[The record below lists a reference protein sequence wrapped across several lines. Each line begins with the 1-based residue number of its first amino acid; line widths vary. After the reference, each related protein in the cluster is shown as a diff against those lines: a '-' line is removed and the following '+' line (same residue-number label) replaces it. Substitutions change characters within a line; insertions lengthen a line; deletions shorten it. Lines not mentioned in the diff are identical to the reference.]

1 MTGRAQ
7 RLRRWAAWV
16 VWAIAVAV
24 ASLTGAPRIAWAAG
38 EPTEAAEKQAGH
50 VVVIPRLGPL
60 LLVGDDAKS
69 ATHDYVDRLVRRA
82 VFAPANTRTLRE
94 WSRAVVD
101 KAPEAPTLEALR
113 ATGRPVVG
121 IQLNAL
127 EDLNG
132 DASWMEKRA
141 SVATA
146 VVQAGGVPL
155 FLPPAPS
162 KAQIRGAVAVI
173 DHLILM
179 GGADVS
185 PALQP
190 GVTPDPRF
198 STNLKI
204 DAPEQD
210 LIKQALDA
218 GLGIHAICRG
228 SQLLQV
234 TFGGKL
240 IQDIPTSGLTDLPH
254 GAGQTQV
261 EGDDAALQHPIRF
274 TKDSAIGQA
283 LGRKKEVRALH
294 NHHQAVHPD
303 HVAPGFAVVATAR
316 DGIPEAIEGFDGR
329 VIGVQVHPEAAS
341 RGSALRKAFFGVTL
355 MERARRHMATRGRP
369 TVPTLAVGTPRAL
382 THAIHATVG
391 AGTQKPTRAIW
402 RAPVPPVRPVPAP
415 RPTVH

>member
-1 MTGRAQ
+1 M
-7 RLRRWAAWV
+7 
-16 VWAIAVAV
+16 VWTIAVAI
-24 ASLTGAPRIAWAAG
+24 ASLVGAPRLAWAAG
-38 EPTEAAEKQAGH
+38 EATEAAPEKQAAH
-50 VVVIPRLGPL
+50 LVVIPRLGPL
-60 LLVGDDAKS
+60 LLVGDDARS
-69 ATHDYVDRLVRRA
+69 ATHEYVDRLVRRA
-82 VFAPANTRTLRE
+82 VFPPASTPTLRE
-94 WSRAVVD
+94 WSRAVAE
-101 KAPEAPTLEALR
+101 KAPDAPSLEALR

-127 EDLNG
+127 DDLSG
-132 DASWMEKRA
+132 DASWMEGRA
-141 SVATA
+141 AVATA

-162 KAQIRGAVAVI
+162 KKQIQGAVAII

-190 GVTPDPRF
+190 GVVGDPRF

-210 LIKQALDA
+210 LIREALDA

-240 IQDIPTSGLTDLPH
+240 IQDIPTSGMTDLPH
-254 GAGQTQV
+254 GAGQKQT
-261 EGDDAALQHPIRF
+261 EDHDTAPQHPIRF
-274 TKDSAIGQA
+274 AKDSAIGQA
-283 LGRKKEVRALH
+283 LGRKKEVKALH

-341 RGSALRKAFFGVTL
+341 KGSALRKAFFGVTL
-355 MERARRHMATRGRP
+355 MERARSYMAARGRP
-369 TVPTLAVGTPRAL
+369 SVPTLAVSTPRAL
-382 THAIHATVG
+382 TNAIHTTVG
-391 AGTQKPTRAIW
+391 AGTEKPTRAIW
-402 RAPVPPVRPVPAP
+402 RAPAPSRPLPSP
-415 RPTVH
+415 RPTVR

>member
-1 MTGRAQ
+1 M
-7 RLRRWAAWV
+7 
-16 VWAIAVAV
+16 
-24 ASLTGAPRIAWAAG
+24 
-38 EPTEAAEKQAGH
+38 
-50 VVVIPRLGPL
+50 
-60 LLVGDDAKS
+60 
-69 ATHDYVDRLVRRA
+69 
-82 VFAPANTRTLRE
+82 
-94 WSRAVVD
+94 
-101 KAPEAPTLEALR
+101 
-113 ATGRPVVG
+113 VG

-127 EDLNG
+127 DDLNG

-162 KAQIRGAVAVI
+162 KKQIQGAVAVI

-190 GVTPDPRF
+190 GVVGDPRF

-210 LIKQALDA
+210 LIHEALNA

-240 IQDIPTSGLTDLPH
+240 IQDIPTSGMTDMRH
-254 GAGQTQV
+254 GAGQTQM
-261 EGDDAALQHPIRF
+261 EDDDEALQHPIRF
-274 TKDSAIGQA
+274 AKDSAIGKA

-303 HVAPGFAVVATAR
+303 HVAPGLKVVATAR

-329 VIGVQVHPEAAS
+329 IIGVQVHPEAAS
-341 RGSALRKAFFGVTL
+341 KGSALRKAFFGVTL
-355 MERARRHMATRGRP
+355 MERARARMAARGGS
-369 TVPTLAVGTPRAL
+369 TVPAVAVSTPRAL
-382 THAIHATVG
+382 TNAIHTTVG
-391 AGTQKPTRAIW
+391 KGTEKPTRAIF
-402 RAPVPPVRPVPAP
+402 RAPTPPIAATRPVAAP
-415 RPTVH
+415 RPALH